1 MKWQPIETA
10 PTDGTDNAMAFPCD
24 RGPVKTCGSQN
35 GRTAPVDPAKQA
47 LASGR
52 ASDSALARIKA
63 STHKKER
70 GREKLYWR
78 EA

>member
-1 MKWQPIETA
+1 MLMFLIWLLALMYAPTA
-10 PTDGTDNAMAFPCD
+10 PPESAEPEIAGKHIDQLTTKPRAKGARMAHARQFD
-24 RGPVKTCGSQN
+24 
-35 GRTAPVDPAKQA
+35 A
-47 LASGR
+47 
-52 ASDSALARIKA
+52 SALARIKA